1 MSLAHDPAE
10 MRQRIEQALR
20 ELPLNEEEIGQTA
33 QLLLANSVVLPHI
46 TKPDS
51 SFFRFRDKMTE
62 VVEHFAPHGLQLRDY
77 LHAAVRQ
84 PAIFCQSPATLTAN
98 IETVAEHFAPHGLE
112 LRDYLHAAVRQPA
125 LFCQSP
131 ATLIGHVNLIIDLHR
146 QGLAS
151 FPGQEDAPA
160 HQPLRPVFDW
170 LVKNPAFFCLAD
182 DNFALRE
189 VFARITGDRPARAS
203 LLTRPRRRL
212 ENDMA
217 AALGQADLRQPIP
230 KEPAPENGG
239 QPDSHARNQL
249 LRALVHAGIV
259 KGTLER

>member
-62 VVEHFAPHGLQLRDY
+62 VVEHFAPHGLQ
-77 LHAAVRQ
+77 
-84 PAIFCQSPATLTAN
+84 
-98 IETVAEHFAPHGLE
+98 